1 MTAKLKW
8 TKEREYFPHHILL
21 GAAYNAL
28 EDARAKKPGYFDYE
42 LMSITFCAL
51 ALEALGNSF
60 GEKLIPRWKDFESS
74 SPTAKMRLVS
84 QHLGVAIDFNVEP
97 WCVASWLVKFRNSVA
112 HAKPKLLR
120 EEHILTREE
129 RDKRRFEY
137 PLSDLEKEVSLANAE
152 RAFKCV
158 DRIHEIWC
166 AHIPIEVVG
175 NLLGDGWSG
184 VTSALDELETYK
196 TERP

>member
-1 MTAKLKW
+1 MTNKLKY
-8 TKEREYFPHHILL
+8 TKEREYCPHHLLL

-28 EDARAKKPGYFDYE
+28 EDARAKRPGYFDYE

-60 GEKLIPRWKDFESS
+60 GEKLVPRWQDFETAA
-74 SPTAKMRLVS
+74 PIAKMRIVS
-84 QHLGVAIDFNVEP
+84 QHLGVTLDLNVEP
-97 WCVASWLVKFRNSVA
+97 WAAVPWLVKFRNAVA
-112 HAKPKLLR
+112 HAKPKLLQ
-120 EEHILTREE
+120 EEHIVTREE

-137 PLSDLEKEVSLANAE
+137 PLSELEKQVTLANAE

-166 AHIPIEVVG
+166 SKIPLEKIG

-184 VTSALDELETYK
+184 ETGPI
-196 TERP
+196 EEN